1 MQRPETTRISPI
13 PIIHKRSQATISS
26 SGGYYS
32 NKSSSTLKYSAN
44 EIPQGLLVIDPL
56 EKYNYKEGFGLP
68 APGRKITQIPPLVAH
83 NAQFVRPPEPQPIPV
98 EHQETQT
105 EEQVLYKKE
114 LESLHEYQEW
124 IAQKIDPFLKVDI
137 TRLFF
142 ILIPGRSSGW
152 L

>member
-13 PIIHKRSQATISS
+13 PIVHKRSQATIPS

-32 NKSSSTLKYSAN
+32 KKSTLKYSAN

-56 EKYNYKEGFGLP
+56 EKYHYQEGFGLP

-83 NAQFVRPPEPQPIPV
+83 NAQFVRPPEPEPIPV

-105 EEQVLYKKE
+105 EEAPLYKKE

-124 IAQKIDPFLKVDI
+124 IAQKVDPLLKVSNK
-137 TRLFF
+137 T
-142 ILIPGRSSGW
+142 LIVLIS